1 MSAIRLTEQGADPT
15 RPDPYALRLRRS
27 GSGSGAQAQ
36 AQAQAL
42 RLRLRLRRS
51 GSGAQA
57 QATRPAYPP
66 ILAYGVA
73 ELESMI
79 RFGYRIGTPA
89 HSANRTEMEIPK
101 WQHQQQRQQRQQ

>member
-15 RPDPYALRLRRS
+15 RPDPTRTRS

-36 AQAQAL
+36 A
-42 RLRLRLRRS
+42 LRLRRS

>member
-15 RPDPYALRLRRS
+15 RPDPYA
-27 GSGSGAQAQ
+27 
-36 AQAQAL
+36 
-42 RLRLRLRRS
+42 LRLRRS

>member
-27 GSGSGAQAQ
+27 GSGSGSGAQAQ
-36 AQAQAL
+36 
-42 RLRLRLRRS
+42 
-51 GSGAQA
+51 AQA

>member
-27 GSGSGAQAQ
+27 GSGSG
-36 AQAQAL
+36 
-42 RLRLRLRRS
+42 S

>member
-27 GSGSGAQAQ
+27 GSGSGSGAQAQ
-36 AQAQAL
+36 A
-42 RLRLRLRRS
+42 
-51 GSGAQA
+51 A